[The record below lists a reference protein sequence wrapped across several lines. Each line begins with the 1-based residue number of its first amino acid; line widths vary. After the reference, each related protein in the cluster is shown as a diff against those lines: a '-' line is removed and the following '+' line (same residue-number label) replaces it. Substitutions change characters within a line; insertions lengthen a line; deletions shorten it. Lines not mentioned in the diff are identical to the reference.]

1 MQVRSRSHVSE
12 IVSEVRRKMAEV
24 KVRNYFTVPTNKCML
39 NSITIVSHIPLS
51 LISQVPLRYVNV
63 EDSLTAVDLEKKN
76 ELRKHD
82 IETNEEVCAT
92 LLEDLA
98 EEKRKMKA
106 AQARKDEL
114 LKELMV
120 DEDKKPSCDSK
131 DGSIHPLLLEGYSVL
146 SEKRREEVETT
157 TSGDGRGNRP
167 QKIKPLPR
175 GNSLMR
181 DLISK

>member
-1 MQVRSRSHVSE
+1 M
-12 IVSEVRRKMAEV
+12 
-24 KVRNYFTVPTNKCML
+24 FPFL
-39 NSITIVSHIPLS
+39 
-51 LISQVPLRYVNV
+51 LINQVPLRYVNV

-82 IETNEEVCAT
+82 IETNDEICAT

-114 LKELMV
+114 LRELMV
-120 DEDKKPSCDSK
+120 DEDTKLSGDSK
-131 DGSIHPLLLEGYSVL
+131 GGNEGEIAAESNDVAIHPLLMEGYLAL

>member
-1 MQVRSRSHVSE
+1 MS
-12 IVSEVRRKMAEV
+12 
-24 KVRNYFTVPTNKCML
+24 CMFPFL
-39 NSITIVSHIPLS
+39 
-51 LISQVPLRYVNV
+51 LINQVPLRYVNV

-82 IETNEEVCAT
+82 IETNDEICAT

-114 LKELMV
+114 LRELMV
-120 DEDKKPSCDSK
+120 DEDTKLSGDSK
-131 DGSIHPLLLEGYSVL
+131 GGNEGEIAAESNAVTIHPLLLEGYSAL

>member
-1 MQVRSRSHVSE
+1 MFPFLP
-12 IVSEVRRKMAEV
+12 I
-24 KVRNYFTVPTNKCML
+24 N
-39 NSITIVSHIPLS
+39 
-51 LISQVPLRYVNV
+51 QVPLRYVNV

-82 IETNEEVCAT
+82 IETNDEICAT

-114 LKELMV
+114 LRELMV
-120 DEDKKPSCDSK
+120 DEDTKLSGDSK
-131 DGSIHPLLLEGYSVL
+131 GGNEGEIAAESNDVAIHPLLMEGYLAL

>member
-1 MQVRSRSHVSE
+1 M
-12 IVSEVRRKMAEV
+12 
-24 KVRNYFTVPTNKCML
+24 PCMFPFL
-39 NSITIVSHIPLS
+39 
-51 LISQVPLRYVNV
+51 LINQVPLRYVNV

-82 IETNEEVCAT
+82 IETNDEICAT

-114 LKELMV
+114 LRELMV
-120 DEDKKPSCDSK
+120 DEDTKPSGDSK
-131 DGSIHPLLLEGYSVL
+131 DGNAVAIHPLLLEGYSAL

>member
-1 MQVRSRSHVSE
+1 MYVPFSP
-12 IVSEVRRKMAEV
+12 IV
-24 KVRNYFTVPTNKCML
+24 
-39 NSITIVSHIPLS
+39 
-51 LISQVPLRYVNV
+51 QVPLRYVNV

-114 LKELMV
+114 LRELMV
-120 DEDKKPSCDSK
+120 DEDTKPSGDSK
-131 DGSIHPLLLEGYSVL
+131 DGNEGEIAAESNDVAIHPLLMEGYLAL

>member
-1 MQVRSRSHVSE
+1 M
-12 IVSEVRRKMAEV
+12 
-24 KVRNYFTVPTNKCML
+24 FPFL
-39 NSITIVSHIPLS
+39 
-51 LISQVPLRYVNV
+51 LINQVPLRYVNV

-82 IETNEEVCAT
+82 IETNDEICAT

-114 LKELMV
+114 LRELMV
-120 DEDKKPSCDSK
+120 DEDTKASGDSK
-131 DGSIHPLLLEGYSVL
+131 DGNAVAIHPLLLEGYSAL

>member
-1 MQVRSRSHVSE
+1 MYQRLFRKFGVRWQKSRYDVDGDSLLSV
-12 IVSEVRRKMAEV
+12 
-24 KVRNYFTVPTNKCML
+24 L
-39 NSITIVSHIPLS
+39 NNITIVSHAHVTFSPIT
-51 LISQVPLRYVNV
+51 QVPLRYVNV

-76 ELRKHD
+76 ELRKYD